1 MKKLYKILSATI
13 LLLGTASAA
22 SAVNTAKDFGVA
34 DIVNDTNDVET
45 FETLAIAEMNVDYLS
60 SSALQNVALVAQT
73 GDENIAYVNQ
83 AGAANFAAVVQDTG
97 TTGVSAAAY
106 VIQTGDTNRAVIIQQ
121 PT

>member
-1 MKKLYKILSATI
+1 MKKLYKIVAATI

-22 SAVNTAKDFGVA
+22 SAENTATDFGVA

-45 FETLAIAEMNVDYLS
+45 FETLAITEMNVEYLS

-83 AGAANFAAVVQDTG
+83 TGVANFAAVVQDASAT
-97 TTGVSAAAY
+97 SAAAY
-106 VIQTGDTNRAVIIQQ
+106 VIQTGDTNRAVVIQR
-121 PT
+121 